1 MHACSSIAFSCM
13 LLFSTT
19 ALADVVTV
27 ATDGSGDYT
36 SIQAAID
43 AVPTDSTIQVA
54 PGVYNEIIDL
64 GKKSLVIEGTG
75 KDATETVID
84 GSGFKSTVV
93 RITGGQDESTVI
105 RLLTVA
111 NGDAGSPL
119 PGNPNIL
126 VGGGLFA
133 VDSSP
138 RIEFCRFIDNRSAF
152 GGAIYLLRSESAVAD
167 STFLDNFAFADGGAI
182 FAFQGATRIC
192 RNLLAG
198 NRAVNHGGAIKVVLG
213 ESYVHDCVMEGNTA
227 YQGGG
232 LYWFANEDTTPLE
245 MHGCTIICNLA
256 NKIGGGI
263 KTRFGFPAV
272 TLEETIVCDND
283 PDEIDGPYVDLGMNA
298 LCVCPADF
306 TGNDVVD
313 GADLGIL
320 VAFWGPCRS
329 ADCPADLNHDGIV
342 NGSDLGLLL
351 GFWGPCD

>member
-1 MHACSSIAFSCM
+1 MRARALITLSCM
-13 LLFSTT
+13 LLSTT
-19 ALADVVTV
+19 SFADVVTV

-36 SIQAAID
+36 SIQTAID
-43 AVPTDSTIQVA
+43 AVPTESTILVS

-93 RITGGQDESTVI
+93 RITGGQDESTII
-105 RLLTVA
+105 RGLTVA
-111 NGDAGSPL
+111 NGEAGSML
-119 PGNPNIL
+119 PGNPNVL
-126 VGGGLFA
+126 VGGGMMIIDA
-133 VDSSP
+133 SP
-138 RIEFCRFIDNRSAF
+138 RIEFCRFVDNRSSF
-152 GGAIYLLRSESAVAD
+152 GGGVYLLRSTSAVAD
-167 STFLDNFAFADGGAI
+167 SVFLDNFAFADGGAI

-192 RNLLAG
+192 RNDFLG

-213 ESYVHDCVMEGNTA
+213 ESYVHDCIMKDNIA

-245 MHGCTIICNLA
+245 VHGCTILGNLA
-256 NKIGGGI
+256 NKVGGGV
-263 KTRFGFPAV
+263 KSRFGFPAV
-272 TLEETIVCDND
+272 TLEETIVCENA
-283 PDEIDGPYVDLGMNA
+283 PDEIDGPYIDLGMNE

-306 TGNDVVD
+306 TGNGEVD

-351 GFWGPCD
+351 GWWGPCD